1 MKGATQGQSPL
12 EILKEELSDHPGRA
26 NAVLRH
32 LVACTI
38 VILLSMSL
46 QVPLLSI
53 SLVLV
58 FFVTQS
64 SVALTRMLGMLFIVS
79 TTLAVGLALLLL
91 KFTFDYPL
99 LRIGAASLVFFVSVF
114 FMRTCRLSPLFFVI
128 ALVTIYIQSQVD
140 LNNNPEALTRV
151 CLWAWVAIVYPTVV
165 TVAVNS
171 VLLPAPPPPS
181 GDAAR
186 APKPPL
192 LVADAFENPAY
203 LQFAFKTL
211 LAALLCYLLYTAVDW
226 PGIHTAMLT
235 CLITAMP
242 SLEKTLH
249 KGLLRVLGCLVGS
262 ALALLCMVWVIPQI
276 DSIVGLL
283 LMSLPVLGLAA
294 WVSAGSPRS
303 SYAGIQIVFCFALA
317 LLADFAPM
325 TNLSEIRDRLVGI
338 LLGVIVTVLIHVG
351 LWPESE
357 KA

>member
-1 MKGATQGQSPL
+1 MSEETGGQSL
-12 EILKEELSDHPGRA
+12 LDILKEELSERPGRV

-32 LVACTI
+32 LLSCTL
-38 VILLSMSL
+38 VILLAMSL

-64 SVALTRMLGMLFIVS
+64 SVALTKMLGTLFIVS
-79 TTLAVGLALLLL
+79 ATLAVGLAILLL

-99 LRIGAASLVFFVSVF
+99 LRITGASLVFFVSVF
-114 FMRTCRLSPLFFVI
+114 FMRTCRLGPLFFVV

-140 LNNNPEALTRV
+140 LNNDPEALTRA
-151 CLWAWVAIVYPTVV
+151 CLWAWVAIVYPTLV
-165 TVAVNS
+165 TVAVNTL
-171 VLLPAPPPPS
+171 LLPAPSP
-181 GDAAR
+181 DATSR

-192 LVADAFENPAY
+192 LVADAFENPVY

-249 KGLLRVLGCLVGS
+249 KGLLRILGCLVGS
-262 ALALLCMVWVIPQI
+262 ALALVCMVWVVPQI

-303 SYAGIQIVFCFALA
+303 SYAGIQIVFGFALA

-325 TNLSEIRDRLVGI
+325 TELSEIRDRLVGI
-338 LLGVIVTVLIHVG
+338 LLGVSVTALIHVG
-351 LWPESE
+351 LWPEP
-357 KA
+357 AGA

>member
-1 MKGATQGQSPL
+1 MKDATQGQSPL
-12 EILKEELSDHPGRA
+12 EILKEELSSRPGRM
-26 NAVLRH
+26 NALVRH
-32 LVACTI
+32 LVSCTI
-38 VILLSMSL
+38 VILLSMTL

-64 SVALTRMLGMLFIVS
+64 SLALTRMLGMLFIVS
-79 TTLAVGLALLLL
+79 TTLAVGVAILLL

-99 LRIGAASLVFFVSVF
+99 LRIAAASLVFFVSVF
-114 FMRTCRLSPLFFVI
+114 FMRTCRLSPLFFVM

-165 TVAVNS
+165 TVAVNTL
-171 VLLPAPPPPS
+171 LLPLPPPAETP
-181 GDAAR
+181 R

-249 KGLLRVLGCLVGS
+249 KGLLRILGCLVGS
-262 ALALLCMVWVIPQI
+262 ALALLCMVWVVPQI
-276 DSIVGLL
+276 ESIVGLL

-303 SYAGIQIVFCFALA
+303 SYAGIQIAFAFALA

-338 LLGVIVTVLIHVG
+338 LLGVIVTLLIHVG

>member
-1 MKGATQGQSPL
+1 MKGETRGQSL
-12 EILKEELSDHPGRA
+12 LDILKEELGDHPGRV

-32 LVACTI
+32 LLACTI
-38 VILLSMSL
+38 VILIAMSL

-58 FFVTQS
+58 FFVSQS
-64 SVALTRMLGMLFIVS
+64 SVALTRMLGTLFIVS
-79 TTLAVGLALLLL
+79 TTLAVGVAILLL
-91 KFTFDYPL
+91 KFSFDYPL
-99 LRIGAASLVFFVSVF
+99 LRITGASLVFFASVF
-114 FMRTCRLSPLFFVI
+114 FMRTCRLSPLFFVV
-128 ALVTIYIQSQVD
+128 ALITIYIQSQVD
-140 LNNNPEALTRV
+140 LNNDPEALTRA

-165 TVAVNS
+165 TVAVNTL
-171 VLLPAPPPPS
+171 LLPAPPPP
-181 GDAAR
+181 GEAAS

-192 LVADAFENPAY
+192 LVADAFENPVY

-211 LAALLCYLLYTAVDW
+211 LAALVCYLLYTAVDW

-262 ALALLCMVWVIPQI
+262 ALALMCMVWVIPQI

-294 WVSAGSPRS
+294 WISAGSPRS
-303 SYAGIQIVFCFALA
+303 SYAGIQIVFGFALA

-325 TNLSEIRDRLVGI
+325 TELSEIRDRLVGI

-351 LWPESE
+351 LWPESA